1 MADTSDIEA
10 SNSVVSVP
18 VSLVAM
24 IPLRYWTLVR
34 ARDPEQASRRA
45 LYSHIC
51 LISGSLWLN
60 LLKVP
65 PEADAAAASLSCL
78 VIRASLQQKE
88 KG

>member
-34 ARDPEQASRRA
+34 ARDPEQASRRRLVFSHLLDFWFA
-45 LYSHIC
+45 LAEPFKSPARSRC
-51 LISGSLWLN
+51 GRSKLV
-60 LLKVP
+60 LL
-65 PEADAAAASLSCL
+65 
-78 VIRASLQQKE
+78 
-88 KG
+88 GH